1 MSHPSRKVVPLTE
14 RLRELKGT
22 ERPGWLGAKAGAT
35 PRVAF
40 APPQSTAGRI
50 EDAPEFKRRLDE
62 ARAEA
67 EIEGLR
73 AAQHKVEALVERY
86 GDALVRLQEMTRENA
101 RPLAAEVV
109 ELALVVAREILGREC
124 SIDHE
129 PLLARVEA
137 ALRSVAGDATIEV
150 RLSKGDLTYIAKRR
164 PDLAEAG
171 VVLIEDPRLG
181 PGGCVVETPE
191 RIVDASIEARLDAV
205 RAALN
210 EVVEAGGD
218 DEPAEAET
226 PPPATEEEAP

>member
-1 MSHPSRKVVPLTE
+1 MNRPVQKVVPLTE
-14 RLRELKGT
+14 RLREVKGT
-22 ERPGWLGAKAGAT
+22 DRPAWLGARTAQTART
-35 PRVAF
+35 AF
-40 APPQSTAGRI
+40 APPQASIARLQ
-50 EDAPEFKRRLDE
+50 DDPELKRQLDE

-124 SIDHE
+124 TIDHE
-129 PLLARVEA
+129 PLLRRVEA
-137 ALRSVAGDATIEV
+137 ALQSVAGDATIEV

-164 PDLAEAG
+164 PDLGEAG

-205 RAALN
+205 RAALT
-210 EVVEAGGD
+210 EVVESRADG
-218 DEPAEAET
+218 EPAPEKT
-226 PPPATEEEAP
+226 PAPATGEEAP